1 MVEAP
6 EGSVGV
12 SRVLVD
18 DDSCSRRK
26 ISGGRKVQ
34 RLSTCSGVALLM
46 NGIVVVELRRS
57 GRVVKGLSAACC
69 CFCCWP
75 LDCWPP
81 PCRERR
87 KF

>member
-1 MVEAP
+1 MVEVP

-18 DDSCSRRK
+18 EDSCSRRK

-46 NGIVVVELRRS
+46 NGIVVLELRRS
-57 GRVVKGLSAACC
+57 GRVVKGLSADCC
-69 CFCCWP
+69 CCWSP
-75 LDCWPP
+75 DCWLP
-81 PCRERR
+81 PCKERR

>member
-18 DDSCSRRK
+18 DDSCSSRK

-46 NGIVVVELRRS
+46 NGIVVVEFRRS
-57 GRVVKGLSAACC
+57 GRVVKGLSAGCC
-69 CFCCWP
+69 CC
-75 LDCWPP
+75 
-81 PCRERR
+81 
-87 KF
+87 

>member
-69 CFCCWP
+69 CCCCWP

>member
-6 EGSVGV
+6 EGSIGV
-12 SRVLVD
+12 SVVVVE
-18 DDSCSRRK
+18 DDSCASRK

-46 NGIVVVELRRS
+46 KGMVVAEVSKS

-69 CFCCWP
+69 CCCCWP
-75 LDCWPP
+75 LDC
-81 PCRERR
+81 
-87 KF
+87 